1 MTYISLIDTASMSM
15 ECCLPRYK
23 RSHMAIR
30 LDGFIDTSL

>member
-1 MTYISLIDTASMSM
+1 MTYMSLIDIANMSM
-15 ECCLPRYK
+15 ECYLPRYK